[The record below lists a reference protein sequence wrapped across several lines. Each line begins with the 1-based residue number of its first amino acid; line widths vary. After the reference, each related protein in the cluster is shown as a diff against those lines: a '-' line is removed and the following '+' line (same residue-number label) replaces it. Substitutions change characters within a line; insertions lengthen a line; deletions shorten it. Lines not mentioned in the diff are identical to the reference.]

1 MRSNTTVEKGVNG
14 VIAPSQGSEEA
25 RIKISLYGYYTV
37 LLQKRN
43 VQCCV
48 DNVETRVERV
58 TS

>member
-37 LLQKRN
+37 LLQKR
-43 VQCCV
+43 
-48 DNVETRVERV
+48 TRVERV
-58 TS
+58 TG